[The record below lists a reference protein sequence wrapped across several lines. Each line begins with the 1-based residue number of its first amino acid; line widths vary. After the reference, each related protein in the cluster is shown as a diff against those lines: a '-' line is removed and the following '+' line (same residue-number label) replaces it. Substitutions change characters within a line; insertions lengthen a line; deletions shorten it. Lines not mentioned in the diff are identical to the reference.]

1 VKSENQGGFV
11 RSVTGDLDPHSLGPT
26 NYHEHLFQS
35 SPLLPHDDL
44 DDEELSLQEAGF
56 LRDSGFSAMVDAT
69 PLGLGRQPEAVA
81 RIADATRMS
90 IIATT
95 GRHREAH
102 YHSDHW
108 LRGLSVEAL
117 AERLISDL
125 IVGMPTVDAKDT
137 RSTALT
143 ATGQPVRAGILK
155 AGIGYWNISPFE
167 RTTLEALGVAHQ
179 QTGAPV
185 MIHLEHCSA
194 AHEVLDVLAS
204 LQVPEASVALAHADR
219 SLDSGLHA
227 SLIRRGAYLG
237 YDGMARMKIH
247 SDEDLLALTHRVI
260 DEVGPSNILLGGDV
274 ARRSRYVAYGGMP
287 GLEYLGRSYLP
298 RLRRKVGEAAVLT
311 ILTQNP
317 ASWLS
322 WTPNKPQNGL

>member
-1 VKSENQGGFV
+1 MKGENQGGIV
-11 RSVTGDLDPHSLGPT
+11 RSVTGDVDPHSLGPT
-26 NYHEHLFQS
+26 NYHEHLFHA

-44 DDEELSLQEAGF
+44 DDEGLSLQEAGL

-69 PLGLGRQPEAVA
+69 PMGLGRQPAAVA
-81 RIADATRMS
+81 RIADATGMS
-90 IIATT
+90 IVATT

-102 YHSDHW
+102 YPSDHW
-108 LRGLSVEAL
+108 LRKLSVEAL
-117 AERLISDL
+117 AERFISDL
-125 IVGMPTVDAKDT
+125 IRGIPVVDAKDERT
-137 RSTALT
+137 IALT
-143 ATGQPVRAGILK
+143 ATGRPVKAGLLK
-155 AGIGYWNISPFE
+155 AGIGYWNISSFE
-167 RTTLEALGVAHQ
+167 RTTLEAVGVAHRD
-179 QTGAPV
+179 TGAPV

-227 SLIRRGAYLG
+227 SLIHRGAYLG
-237 YDGMARMKIH
+237 YDGMARLRNH
-247 SDEDLLALTHRVI
+247 SDEDLLALTHRAI

-274 ARRSRYVAYGGMP
+274 ARRSRYIAYGGMP
-287 GLEYLGRSYLP
+287 GLEYLGKRYLP
-298 RLRRKVGEAAVLT
+298 RLRGRVGDGAVLT

-322 WTPNKPQNGL
+322 WTPFQPHEGL